1 MNRQTNKQTEKGQ
14 SLLEL
19 SLVLVFLLILLAGII
34 DLGRIMYEYLTVR
47 DAAQEGAGYAAVF
60 PNDCNHIV
68 DRVMQNLPDN
78 NYTVS
83 IEVDGISCAAA
94 VANDYAAGKTAPD
107 HGCAGNTVKVTIDH
121 TTDITM
127 PLISAFTGTSIPM
140 HVVLEDRIVRP
151 ACYAY
156 P

>member
-107 HGCAGNTVKVTIDH
+107 HGCAGNTVKVMIDH